1 VETTARR
8 LPGCERMM
16 TDSVARLRSTSARGL
31 WLVVGVLVLAVVGLG
46 SYYFLARGTAPSA
59 PARTDVVSF
68 SGDGDDVTESFSV
81 TEPWQIHWETEG
93 PAFTFAI
100 AGDRDYGVVIEQD
113 GPGSGVT
120 SPVGS
125 GTFHLEV
132 TADGPWRVQVFQG
145 E

>member
-1 VETTARR
+1 
-8 LPGCERMM
+8 MI
-16 TDSVARLRSTSARGL
+16 DSVARMQSPSTRSL
-31 WLVVGVLVLAVVGLG
+31 WLVIGVLVLAVVALG
-46 SYYFLARGTAPSA
+46 SYYLLTRGTATNT
-59 PARTDVVSF
+59 PARTDVASF
-68 SGDGDDVTESFSV
+68 SGDGDEVTESFSV

-93 PAFTFAI
+93 ETFTFAI
-100 AGDRDYGVVIEQD
+100 GGDRDYGVVIEQD

-132 TADGPWRVQVFQG
+132 VAEGPWRVQIFQG

>member
-1 VETTARR
+1 
-8 LPGCERMM
+8 MS
-16 TDSVARLRSTSARGL
+16 DSVARLRTPSTRIL
-31 WLVVGVLVLAVVGLG
+31 WLVIGILALAVVGLG
-46 SYYFLARGTAPSA
+46 SYYVLTRGAASNA
-59 PARTDVVSF
+59 PARTDVATF
-68 SGDGDDVTESFSV
+68 SGDGDDMTESFTV

-93 PAFTFAI
+93 ETFTFAI
-100 AGDRDYGVVIEQD
+100 GGERDYGVVIEQD

-132 TADGPWRVQVFQG
+132 AAEGPWRVQIFQG

>member
-1 VETTARR
+1 
-8 LPGCERMM
+8 M
-16 TDSVARLRSTSARGL
+16 TDSVARLRSPSSRSLRLVIGL
-31 WLVVGVLVLAVVGLG
+31 LVLAVVGLG
-46 SYYFLARGTAPSA
+46 SYYFLTRGTASST
-59 PARTDVVSF
+59 PARTDVASF
-68 SGDGDDVTESFSV
+68 SGDGDEVTESFLV

-93 PAFTFAI
+93 EIFTFAI
-100 AGDRDYGVVIEQD
+100 GGDRDYGVVIEQD

-132 TADGPWRVQVFQG
+132 NAEGPWRVQIFQG